1 MTNVSLRRKGR
12 STHLYSGLYLHNS
25 LSYRVYYGSKRKREY
40 SPVCIEILDKF
51 TNEIN
56 AMRSS
61 YNRTF
66 AFRFDLHIPDGM
78 SVDESNSLISVLFS
92 KLRDKFKAKQWDNQP
107 IKKFAYGWVWEAAK
121 KAEKPHYHLWIAL
134 PGNQVHKTGHI
145 KYGLFKII
153 NDLWQK
159 LTEGLGSS
167 HLADNSY
174 MIKRDD
180 DRELKEFVYRVSY
193 LAKDRGK
200 YSEGDKT
207 KRFDGSR
214 LFGKLATKN
223 IVKH

>member
-1 MTNVSLRRKGR
+1 MITEPLRRKGR
-12 STHLYSGLYLHNS
+12 STHLYSGPYLHNS
-25 LSYRVYYGSKRKREY
+25 SIYRVYYGSKRKGKY
-40 SPVCIEILDKF
+40 SPVCIEIIHKF
-51 TNEIN
+51 INEVN
-56 AMRSS
+56 AMRSIYS
-61 YNRTF
+61 RTF
-66 AFRFDLHIPDGM
+66 GFRFDLHPPEGM
-78 SVDESNSLISVLFS
+78 SVDESNSLISELFS

-107 IKKFAYGWVWEAAK
+107 IKKFAYGWVWELETAK
-121 KAEKPHYHLWIAL
+121 QVHYHLWIAL
-134 PGNQVHKTGHI
+134 PGNQVHNTGHVE
-145 KYGLFKII
+145 YGLFKII

-159 LTEGLGSS
+159 LTEGKGRS

-214 LFGKLATKN
+214 LFGKLATPN
-223 IVKH
+223 IGKH